1 MNRKTQFIF
10 RLKSII
16 KKCREKGLYSIAIK
30 LKEKYDRRNEER
42 NN

>member
-10 RLKSII
+10 TLKSII
-16 KKCREKGLYSIAIK
+16 KKCRETGLFKIAIK
-30 LKEKYDRRNEER
+30 IKEKYDRRNDKG